1 MLLSSL
7 VYLQCFCICP
17 GPVLRAEEG
26 DTLRVTFLNKADR
39 NYSIQPHGLHYDK
52 HFQAVS
58 YEDGEEVTSCINI
71 IKII

>member
-1 MLLSSL
+1 M
-7 VYLQCFCICP
+7 
-17 GPVLRAEEG
+17 LRAEEG